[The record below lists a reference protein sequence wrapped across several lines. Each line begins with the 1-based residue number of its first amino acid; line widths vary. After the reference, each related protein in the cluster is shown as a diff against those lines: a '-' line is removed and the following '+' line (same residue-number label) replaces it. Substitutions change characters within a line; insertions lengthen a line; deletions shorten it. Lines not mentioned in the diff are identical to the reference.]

1 MHTDT
6 HRYLI
11 IGATGKTGRRVFDDL
26 TARGLDV
33 RGVSRSTEIPF
44 DWNDPTTWPAALEGR
59 DRAYVT
65 YSPDIAIPGAVET
78 VSAFVDRAIESGVK
92 RIVLLTGRG
101 EEEAQ
106 RAEALIRRPDLEWTV
121 VRASWFMQNVSEGPF
136 APMVADGIITLPAGD
151 VREPFVDVDDIAE
164 VASVS
169 LTEDGHHGE
178 IYEVTGPRMLT
189 FAEATAELSA
199 AIGQEV
205 RYQQVPAKA
214 FVAGLE
220 EAGLPDGVAWLMDYL
235 FTTVLDGRN
244 EYVVDGVE
252 RALGRPARDFR
263 DWASASAA
271 AGAWGVTA

>member
-1 MHTDT
+1 MHADT

-33 RGVSRSTEIPF
+33 RGVSRSTEIRF

-65 YSPDIAIPGAVET
+65 YSPDIAVPGAVET
-78 VSAFVDRAIESGVK
+78 VSAFVEQAVASGMK

-106 RAEALIRRPDLEWTV
+106 RAEKLVQRPDLEWTV
-121 VRASWFMQNVSEGPF
+121 VRASWFMQNFSEGPF
-136 APMVADGIITLPAGD
+136 AQMVAEGVITLPGGD
-151 VREPFVDVDDIAE
+151 VREPFVDVDDIAA
-164 VASVS
+164 VASVA
-169 LTEDGHHGE
+169 LTEEGHHGE
-178 IYEVTGPRMLT
+178 IYEVTGPRMLN
-189 FAEATAELSA
+189 FAEAAAEFTEV
-199 AIGQEV
+199 IGTEV
-205 RYQQVPAKA
+205 RYQNVPVKA

-220 EAGLPDGVAWLMDYL
+220 EAGLPEGAAGLMDYL
-235 FTTVLDGRN
+235 FTTVMDGRN

-263 DWASASAA
+263 DWAAA
-271 AGAWGVTA
+271 YAAEGAWGVTA